1 MIVAV
6 DFDGTI
12 VKDAFPNIGEINAD
26 TVNYLNYLSKKGAK
40 LILWTCRSGELL
52 EQAVEVCKKI
62 GLNFEAINDNLPEIV
77 AKYGNN
83 SRKIFADI
91 YLDDRGFIP
100 KEAYFENYEKEQ
112 MQKEF
117 DSIPEFVV

>member
-12 VKDAFPNIGEINAD
+12 VKDAFPNIGEINAG
-26 TVNYLNYLSKKGAK
+26 TVNYLYYLREQGAK

-52 EQAVEVCKKI
+52 EQAIEMCSKI
-62 GLNFEAINDNLPEIV
+62 GLHFEAINDNLPEIV

-100 KEAYFENYEKEQ
+100 KEVYFENYEKEQ
-112 MQKEF
+112 MQNEF
-117 DSIPEFVV
+117 DNIPEFAV

>member
-12 VKDAFPNIGEINAD
+12 VKDAFPNIGEINAG
-26 TVNYLNYLSKKGAK
+26 TVNYLHYLKSQGVK

-52 EQAVEVCKKI
+52 EQAVDVCSKI
-62 GLNFEAINDNLPEIV
+62 GLDFEAINDNLPEIV
-77 AKYGNN
+77 EKYGNN

-100 KEAYFENYEKEQ
+100 KEAYFEQIEKE
-112 MQKEF
+112 EI
-117 DSIPEFVV
+117 SE

>member
-12 VKDAFPNIGEINAD
+12 VKDNYPGIGEINVG
-26 TVNYLNYLSKKGAK
+26 TVNYLNNLKEIGAK
-40 LILWTCRSGELL
+40 LILWTCRSDKQLVEAL
-52 EQAVEVCKKI
+52 EFCKEI
-62 GLNFEAINDNLPEIV
+62 GLEFDAVNDNLPETV
-77 AKYGNN
+77 AKYGGN

-100 KEAYFENYEKEQ
+100 KEVYFDNFEKEQ
-112 MQKEF
+112 MQNEF
-117 DSIPEFVV
+117 NSISEFVV